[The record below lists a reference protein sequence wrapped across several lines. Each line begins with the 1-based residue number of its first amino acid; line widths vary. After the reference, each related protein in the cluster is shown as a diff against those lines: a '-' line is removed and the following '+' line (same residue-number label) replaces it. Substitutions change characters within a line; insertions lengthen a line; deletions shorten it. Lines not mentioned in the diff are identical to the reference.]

1 MFSIGKGGSLKMLTC
16 KIAIQ
21 EASKVFSKSSTTV
34 EEVISAGENGIVCL
48 YNGNSDDSLDGLRYK
63 NVRQKGVCRCYL
75 CTGVAAAESTD
86 SAACG
91 GCNGITCSN
100 SMFSRE
106 EVTEQ

>member
-21 EASKVFSKSSTTV
+21 DASKVFSKSSSTV

-75 CTGVAAAESTD
+75 CTGTPVL
-86 SAACG
+86 
-91 GCNGITCSN
+91 
-100 SMFSRE
+100 
-106 EVTEQ
+106 